1 MIEIGHISHP
11 GRKRPLNEDSYDI
24 DVPNG
29 LAVLV
34 DGMGGPDAGDIAS
47 AFVRDQ
53 LRRSLLAGDSPADAL
68 KNAGQALRIQRPAQS
83 GNPSGASAVCLR
95 WHAGGADVAQVGTC
109 RALFWDGNALNAVA
123 GNDTEKAGQPAKSA
137 PQIQALGITAGEKL
151 HIAAAQL
158 PWRRGQ
164 ALVLC
169 TDAMLEQCRPAGL
182 REILCDVRAS
192 AQEAAE
198 RMLLLAL
205 RGDADENLSAVVL
218 RRA

>member
-24 DVPNG
+24 DAPNG
-29 LAVLV
+29 QAVLV

-53 LRRSLLAGDSPADAL
+53 VRRGLLAGESPADAL
-68 KNAGQALRIQRPAQS
+68 MNAGQALRIQRPAQS
-83 GNPSGASAVCLR
+83 GNPCGASAVCVR
-95 WHAGGADVAQVGTC
+95 WHGNGAELAQVGTC
-109 RALFWDGNALNAVA
+109 RVLFWDGNALKAVSGSEA
-123 GNDTEKAGQPAKSA
+123 DDAGQPAKSV
-137 PQIQALGITAGEKL
+137 PSIQALGITAGDKL
-151 HIAAAQL
+151 RIAAAEL

-169 TDAMLEQCRPAGL
+169 TDAMLEQCRPADL
-182 REILCDVRAS
+182 REILCDARAS

-205 RGDADENLSAVVL
+205 RGDADENLSALIL

>member
-24 DVPNG
+24 DAPNG

-53 LRRSLLAGDSPADAL
+53 VRRGLLAGDSPADAL

-95 WHAGGADVAQVGTC
+95 WHADGAELARVGTC
-109 RALFWDGNALNAVA
+109 RALLWDGKTLTAVT
-123 GNDTEKAGQPAKSA
+123 GNEADEAGQPAKNA
-137 PQIQALGITAGEKL
+137 PLIQALGLTAGDKL
-151 HIAAAQL
+151 RIAAAEL

-164 ALVLC
+164 ALILC

-182 REILCDVRAS
+182 REILCDARAS

-205 RGDADENLSAVVL
+205 RGDADENLSAVIL